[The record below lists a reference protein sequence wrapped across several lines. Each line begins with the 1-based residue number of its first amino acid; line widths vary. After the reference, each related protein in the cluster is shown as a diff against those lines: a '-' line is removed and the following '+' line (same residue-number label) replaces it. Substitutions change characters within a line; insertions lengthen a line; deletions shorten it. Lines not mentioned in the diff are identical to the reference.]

1 MSKGGGR
8 VIQQPPCD
16 HDYTC
21 CCTLNI
27 QEEYGPYEDVHPV
40 EYFERK
46 SNRDARWHTFKAM
59 LIVIPLLLGLA
70 VLVRSVFD
78 EKPKPAIEWQVE

>member
-1 MSKGGGR
+1 M
-8 VIQQPPCD
+8 IQQKPCE
-16 HDYTC
+16 HEYTC
-21 CCTLNI
+21 CCTVNI
-27 QEEYGPYEDVHPV
+27 QEEYSSPYADVHPV